1 MDLFLFSCQI
11 KKKVLYYRYAGIA
24 QLVEQWIENP
34 RVTSSTLVPG
44 NELINNASKACCI
57 RIKY

>member
-1 MDLFLFSCQI
+1 MH
-11 KKKVLYYRYAGIA
+11 AGIA

-44 NELINNASKACCI
+44 ILEFNNVTKTSSL